1 MGKSKN
7 NHLKL
12 KLYNK
17 VYEYNLNTL
26 DGLIKLKASPWVNS
40 LVAEWNE
47 KDFNNY
53 ENSILWVEN
62 KDNKNVRVL
71 RVQIVF
77 CKRTD
82 SLVDIKSIT
91 IECVSGSV
99 DFEYS
104 AYGNKYGLYTLVNPL
119 FDTLCSTRKS
129 DCSGVLSKEIEHT
142 NVLPQNFRVGCNKNG
157 KQLVETYVKY
167 LFDDYKDFYYFNL
180 AVI

>member
-26 DGLIKLKASPWVNS
+26 DGLVKLKDSPWVNS
-40 LVAEWNE
+40 LVVEWNE
-47 KDFNNY
+47 KAFNNY
-53 ENSILWVEN
+53 ENNILWVEN
-62 KDNKNVRVL
+62 RDNNDEKVISVY
-71 RVQIVF
+71 VVF
-77 CKRTD
+77 CKRTA

-91 IECVSGSV
+91 INCISGSA

-104 AYGNKYGLYTLVNPL
+104 AYNNKYGLYTLVNPL
-119 FDTLCSTRKS
+119 FDTLCNIRKS
-129 DCSGVLSKEIEHT
+129 DYSGVLSKKIEHS

-157 KQLVETYVKY
+157 KQLVETYVKSP
-167 LFDDYKDFYYFNL
+167 FNTDKEFYYFNL

>member
-26 DGLIKLKASPWVNS
+26 DGLVKLKDSPWVNN
-40 LVAEWNE
+40 LVRVWNE

-62 KDNKNVRVL
+62 KDTKNVRVL

-77 CKRTD
+77 CKRTN
-82 SLVDIKSIT
+82 SLIDIKNVT

-104 AYGNKYGLYTLVNPL
+104 AYDNKYDLYTLVNPL
-119 FDTLCSTRKS
+119 FETVCSTRKS
-129 DCSGVLSKEIEHT
+129 DCSGVLSREIEHT

-157 KQLVETYVKY
+157 KQLVESYVKY